1 MEQTSIQRIQ
11 LLHPNIRESAL
22 QAYNEAVK
30 ITPKGVHPFVT
41 QGLRTFEEQGAL
53 YAQGRTK
60 PGEIVTNAP
69 PGSSFHQYG
78 LALDF
83 CLLINDKESWKVD
96 SNWIAVANVFKKYG
110 FEWGG
115 EWKSLKDYPHVQKGF
130 GYTWRQLL
138 DKYNKR
144 DFIPGTQYVNL

>member
-11 LLHPNIRESAL
+11 SLHPKVKDIAL

-30 ITPKGVHPFVT
+30 ITPTGVHPFVT
-41 QGLRTFEEQGAL
+41 QGLRTFEESNEL

-60 PGEIVTNAP
+60 PGQIVTNAKA
-69 PGSSFHQYG
+69 GQSFHNYG

-83 CLLINDKESWKVD
+83 CLLVNDKMYWKVD
-96 SNWIAVANVFKKYG
+96 ANWMKVVNVFKSHG

-115 EWKSLKDYPHVQKGF
+115 DWKSLKDYPHVQMGF
-130 GYTWRQLL
+130 GYSWKQLL
-138 DKYNKR
+138 EKYNNK
-144 DFIPGTQYVNL
+144 DFIPGTQFVNL